1 MWLQTVLK
9 RAALTTIFQTLTID
23 SSEVLDRQ
31 SAIPILMVSGSATT
45 GDCATFRELHHVK
58 VFQSII
64 KIQPIR

>member
-9 RAALTTIFQTLTID
+9 HAVLTTIFQTLIGVQ
-23 SSEVLDRQ
+23 VLDHQ